1 MKDILLHLFA
11 HRYLSRQEAYNIMQ
25 NIGQGAYNES
35 EKAAFL
41 AVFLMRNISVDELQG
56 FKKALLDLCVKI
68 DMGGMETIDLCG
80 TGGDGKDTFN
90 ISTLSSFVVAGTGA
104 KVVKHGNNGVS
115 SICGSSNMLEFYGY
129 KFTNDAD
136 VLKRQIEK
144 AGICYLH
151 APMFHPALK
160 NIAPTRRQLGVK
172 TFFNILGPMVN
183 PCFPTH
189 QMIGVYSLELARVY
203 NYLYQQTDKK
213 YSIIHSL
220 DVYDEIS
227 LTSDFKVYGNE
238 REEIISPKQ
247 LGLPTLQ
254 QKDIYGGESIEESAQ
269 IFMNVLENKATT
281 AQKSVVIANAA
292 FAIQTLKPH
301 QSNLDCVA
309 EARESL
315 DSGKALKAFKTLI
328 ELQ

>member
-1 MKDILLHLFA
+1 MKEILLHLFA
-11 HRYLSRQEAYNIMQ
+11 HRYLSRQEAYDIMQ
-25 NIGQGAYNES
+25 NIGQGSYNES

-56 FKKALLDLCVKI
+56 FKQALLDLCVKI
-68 DMGGMETIDLCG
+68 DMGGIETIDLCG

-115 SICGSSNMLEFYGY
+115 SICGSSNMLEYYGY

-136 VLKRQIEK
+136 TLKHQIDK

-160 NIAPTRRQLGVK
+160 NIAPTRRQLAVK

-189 QMIGVYSLELARVY
+189 QIVGVYSLELARVY
-203 NYLYQQTDKK
+203 NYLYQQTDKR
-213 YSIIHSL
+213 YTIIHSL

-227 LTSDFKVYGNE
+227 LTSDFKVYGND

-247 LGLPTLQ
+247 LGLPTLKQ
-254 QKDIYGGESIEESAQ
+254 EDIYGGESIEDSAK
-269 IFMNVLENKATT
+269 IFMSVLENKATV
-281 AQKSVVIANAA
+281 AQTSVVLANAA
-292 FAIQTLKPH
+292 FAIQTLKPQ
-301 QSNLDCVA
+301 QSIIDCVA

-315 DSGKALKAFKTLI
+315 ESGRALNALKSLI
-328 ELQ
+328 ENQ